1 MTKLWMIPLLLVVGI
16 GYAGCERSKE
26 PGTKSESVGAK
37 TESKMSDSD
46 LEKAVRAKIESD
58 PQLKQANINVDAN
71 ADKKEVTLSGTV
83 PSQDMRAK
91 AIELAKAAEPGVTI
105 NDKIDV
111 KPAA

>member
-1 MTKLWMIPLLLVVGI
+1 MTKLWMISLLLVLGV

-26 PGTKSESVGAK
+26 PATKSESAGTK

-58 PQLKQANINVDAN
+58 PQLKQANLNVDAN

>member
-1 MTKLWMIPLLLVVGI
+1 MSKLWMVSLLLVLTVG
-16 GYAGCERSKE
+16 YLGCDRGKE
-26 PGTKSESVGAK
+26 PGTKSESAGAK

-91 AIELAKAAEPGVTI
+91 AVELARAAQPGVTV